1 MSSCQYT
8 SFYSEGIIT
17 GWGNPQKEKLVQI
30 EFSYLDDG
38 IPELLIR
45 GSSIDSGKY
54 ANYDSDGIVQKG
66 SGELMEAR

>member
-1 MSSCQYT
+1 M
-8 SFYSEGIIT
+8 
-17 GWGNPQKEKLVQI
+17 VQI
-30 EFSYLDDG
+30 ESSYLDDG

-45 GSSIDSGKY
+45 ESSIDSGKY

>member
-30 EFSYLDDG
+30 EFSYRDDG
-38 IPELLIR
+38 TSVLWQA
-45 GSSIDSGKY
+45 GK
-54 ANYDSDGIVQKG
+54 I
-66 SGELMEAR
+66 